1 MRKTFA
7 ITDEDGKRWLL
18 DTKGTPIRDTVIGE
32 WVDSKAISFDYLPDL
47 PPIFR
52 EMFYFYAGE
61 QRWEDEPVEIP
72 PLGQFIKDVYSR
84 KDEYGNKFKYFVFK
98 IEDLANA
105 LGECRLR
112 EFFDITERYNE
123 YRANHR
129 GKAPGKYWVINRDE
143 VPEIITKDEEGLCLW
158 RTKPALNE
166 DGVWWEDDED
176 YEEINS
182 CIYYSITGYADL
194 PKEGE
199 IIEIDVTLVSPS
211 QQLESK
217 KYIKTRKHK

>member
-1 MRKTFA
+1 MYS
-7 ITDEDGKRWLL
+7 
-18 DTKGTPIRDTVIGE
+18 P
-32 WVDSKAISFDYLPDL
+32 PDL

-143 VPEIITKDEEGLCLW
+143 VPEIKSFEEF
-158 RTKPALNE
+158 K
-166 DGVWWEDDED
+166 
-176 YEEINS
+176 
-182 CIYYSITGYADL
+182 
-194 PKEGE
+194 KK
-199 IIEIDVTLVSPS
+199 VT
-211 QQLESK
+211 E
-217 KYIKTRKHK
+217 

>member
-1 MRKTFA
+1 MALKKKYQTIEELLVYPSLEPTIEVIRYRAQMCAGFVNGKTKYVDA
-7 ITDEDGKRWLL
+7 TDTIQFVHKHEDGKRWLL

-143 VPEIITKDEEGLCLW
+143 VPEIKSFEEF
-158 RTKPALNE
+158 K
-166 DGVWWEDDED
+166 
-176 YEEINS
+176 
-182 CIYYSITGYADL
+182 
-194 PKEGE
+194 KK
-199 IIEIDVTLVSPS
+199 VT
-211 QQLESK
+211 E
-217 KYIKTRKHK
+217 

>member
-18 DTKGTPIRDTVIGE
+18 DTKGTPIRDTVVGE

-61 QRWEDEPVEIP
+61 QR
-72 PLGQFIKDVYSR
+72 
-84 KDEYGNKFKYFVFK
+84 
-98 IEDLANA
+98 
-105 LGECRLR
+105 
-112 EFFDITERYNE
+112 
-123 YRANHR
+123 
-129 GKAPGKYWVINRDE
+129 
-143 VPEIITKDEEGLCLW
+143 
-158 RTKPALNE
+158 
-166 DGVWWEDDED
+166 WEDDED

>member
-1 MRKTFA
+1 MIRKVTKTLWYA
-7 ITDEDGKRWLL
+7 VDIDGSGWLHEDKPTREYIYMEWRCDNLHHCPEDLML
-18 DTKGTPIRDTVIGE
+18 DRSI
-32 WVDSKAISFDYLPDL
+32 F
-47 PPIFR
+47 PPLT
-52 EMFYFYAGE
+52 
-61 QRWEDEPVEIP
+61 WEDEPVEIP

-143 VPEIITKDEEGLCLW
+143 VPEIKSFEEF
-158 RTKPALNE
+158 K
-166 DGVWWEDDED
+166 
-176 YEEINS
+176 
-182 CIYYSITGYADL
+182 
-194 PKEGE
+194 KK
-199 IIEIDVTLVSPS
+199 VT
-211 QQLESK
+211 E
-217 KYIKTRKHK
+217 

>member
-72 PLGQFIKDVYSR
+72 PLGQFIKMYIQEKMST
-84 KDEYGNKFKYFVFK
+84 
-98 IEDLANA
+98 A
-105 LGECRLR
+105 
-112 EFFDITERYNE
+112 
-123 YRANHR
+123 
-129 GKAPGKYWVINRDE
+129 
-143 VPEIITKDEEGLCLW
+143 
-158 RTKPALNE
+158 
-166 DGVWWEDDED
+166 
-176 YEEINS
+176 INS
-182 CIYYSITGYADL
+182 NILYS
-194 PKEGE
+194 K
-199 IIEIDVTLVSPS
+199 
-211 QQLESK
+211 
-217 KYIKTRKHK
+217 

>member
-7 ITDEDGKRWLL
+7 ITDEDGKRWLV

-84 KDEYGNKFKYFVFK
+84 EDEYGNKFKYFVFK
-98 IEDLANA
+98 IEDLASA
-105 LGECRLR
+105 LGECKLR
-112 EFFDITERYNE
+112 EFFDIAERYNE
-123 YRANHR
+123 YRAEKK
-129 GKAPGKYWVINRDE
+129 GVAPSKYWIINRDE
-143 VPEIITKDEEGLCLW
+143 VPDIKSFDEFKRKITE
-158 RTKPALNE
+158 
-166 DGVWWEDDED
+166 
-176 YEEINS
+176 
-182 CIYYSITGYADL
+182 
-194 PKEGE
+194 
-199 IIEIDVTLVSPS
+199 
-211 QQLESK
+211 
-217 KYIKTRKHK
+217 